1 MPVTVFLLVGPKIA
15 VLSLLIQFLAG
26 HLWFLFDQWQYIIIT
41 LSSISMFFPSLMM
54 LFEDNLKRLFVYGAT
69 VQTGF
74 ALMGLATGSDE
85 GFSSIL
91 IYFCIYL
98 TMNFGIFAIIL
109 SMRQKKQAV
118 DSVSH
123 LAGLSTSHP
132 FLAFSLLVAI
142 FSMAG
147 IPPFAGFLAKWFIL
161 ISVMDEKLYLLLFIG
176 IATSCLAAISYLRI
190 LKIMYLDEVSE
201 PLDPG
206 VSNEAQFVI
215 LTTITFLF
223 LFSFVA
229 DPLISVAKVAVSYL

>member
-1 MPVTVFLLVGPKIA
+1 
-15 VLSLLIQFLAG
+15 
-26 HLWFLFDQWQYIIIT
+26 
-41 LSSISMFFPSLMM
+41 
-54 LFEDNLKRLFVYGAT
+54 
-69 VQTGF
+69 
-74 ALMGLATGSDE
+74 
-85 GFSSIL
+85 
-91 IYFCIYL
+91 
-98 TMNFGIFAIIL
+98 MNFGVFAIIL

-215 LTTITFLF
+215 LTTITLLF